1 MIKRVAHC
9 FAVLGLFAGMIACGG
24 GGGGSNQTV
33 SITLNGTTNTVAV
46 GGQLS
51 FTATVTG
58 TSNTAVT
65 WTVNG
70 VTNGNGTVGTIQT
83 SLGDT
88 QVATYTAPATVPAT
102 GAVTLIATSQAD
114 TTKTAGLQITI
125 TGSGTGVTVVVSP
138 SGSTNTPF
146 EVETFATQQITA
158 TVTGASSSAVTWT
171 ISCQVGASACGAI
184 SSTGLYVAPNSVPT
198 FESNQGVTNDLVV
211 VTATSVASPGASGSS
226 SVYVK
231 PLNQN
236 ALNAPVQLGSSGSNV
251 DATCLSGGGGFCFGG
266 TLGSL
271 LTRGGTNYIMS
282 NNHVLGLSDAGV
294 AGQVV
299 TQPGEIETNCSTNG
313 TTSVATLTSFVT
325 LNPPPA
331 VPVDVSIAQVTSGK
345 VDTGGNILELGNVSN
360 GIPQPAQVVA
370 GSGMAATTGEAV
382 AKSGRT
388 TGLTCASVESIAM
401 DNVRVGYEQGCSTTT
416 TFSVTYQN
424 QISVGETGNHNN
436 FIAEGDSGSL
446 MVDEATATPVGL
458 LFAGSSGTAI
468 ANPIGAVLSALTTGS
483 APTFV
488 GTNTPHGIP
497 GCSLPAPSA
506 DGVVAK
512 GANAPAATA
521 SLSASVKQAA
531 LGAQDRN
538 AADLLNLE
546 GVSAVGTGASLDSPG
561 EAAMLVFLPSGAST
575 ASMPQEINGIRTR
588 IVESNSDLRGSLS
601 GAQTAQVMASALQSP
616 VSVGSDAITHAI
628 TVKDAHKQELSSHS
642 SVQGVGVAASLDAPG
657 EAAIMVYVLKG
668 QPHEFVPAS
677 YDGVRTRVK
686 ETTEFKA
693 GVSLPHRAAAC
704 VLAKPATASK
714 SNVAAS
720 STAQPSH

>member
-146 EVETFATQQITA
+146 EVETFATQQFTA

-251 DATCLSGGGGFCFGG
+251 NATCLSGGGGFCFGG

-370 GSGMAATTGEAV
+370 GSGMAATIGEAV

-388 TGLTCASVESIAM
+388 TGLTCASVESIAI

-512 GANAPAATA
+512 GANVPAATA

-531 LGAQDRN
+531 LAAQDRN
-538 AADLLNLE
+538 AADLLNVE

-575 ASMPQEINGIRTR
+575 ASVPLEINGIRTR
-588 IVESNSDLRGSLS
+588 IVESNSNLRGSLN
-601 GAQTAQVMASALQSP
+601 GAQTAQVMAAALQSP

>member
-114 TTKTAGLQITI
+114 TTKTVGLQITI

-146 EVETFATQQITA
+146 EVETFATQQFTA

-184 SSTGLYVAPNSVPT
+184 SSTGLYAAPNSVPT

-251 DATCLSGGGGFCFGG
+251 NATCLSGGGGFCFGG

-271 LTRGGTNYIMS
+271 LTRGGTQYIMS
-282 NNHVLGLSDAGV
+282 NNHVLGLSDGGV

-313 TTSVATLTSFVT
+313 TTSVGTLTSFVT
-325 LNPPPA
+325 LNPAPG
-331 VPVDVSIAQVTSGK
+331 VPVDVAIAQVTSGK
-345 VDTGGNILELGNVSN
+345 VDTGGNILELGAVSN
-360 GIPQPAQVVA
+360 GIPQPGQVVA
-370 GSGMAATTGEAV
+370 GSGMAAAPLETV

-388 TGLTCASVESIAM
+388 TGLTCATVEGIHVDNIPIA
-401 DNVRVGYEQGCSTTT
+401 YEQGCSTTT
-416 TFSVTYQN
+416 SFRVTYNDQVT
-424 QISVGETGNHNN
+424 VGETSNGNN

-446 MVDEATATPVGL
+446 MVDEATSTPVGL
-458 LFAGSSGTAI
+458 LFAGGSGTAI
-468 ANPIGAVLSALTTGS
+468 ANPIGAVLSALNNGS
-483 APTFV
+483 AATFV
-488 GTNTPHGIP
+488 GTNTPHVVA
-497 GCSLPAPSA
+497 GCSLPASSA

-521 SLSASVKQAA
+521 SLSTSVKQAA

-538 AADLLNLE
+538 AADLLNVE

-575 ASMPQEINGIRTR
+575 ASVPVEINGIRTR
-588 IVESNSDLRGSLS
+588 VVESNTDLRGSLS
-601 GAQTAQVMASALQSP
+601 GAQTAQVMAAALQSP
-616 VSVGSDAITHAI
+616 VSVSSDVISHAI
-628 TVKDAHKQELSSHS
+628 TVKDAHKQELSAHS
-642 SVQGVGVAASLDAPG
+642 AVQGVGVAASLDAPG

>member
-9 FAVLGLFAGMIACGG
+9 FAVLGLMVGMVACG

-46 GGQLS
+46 GGQLT
-51 FTATVTG
+51 FTATVSG
-58 TSNTAVT
+58 TSNTAVI

-70 VTNGNGTVGTIQT
+70 VTNGNSTVGTIQT

-88 QVATYTAPATVPAT
+88 DVATYTAPATVPAT

-125 TGSGTGVTVVVSP
+125 TGSGGGVTVQVTP
-138 SGSTNTPF
+138 SGSATTPV
-146 EVETFATQQITA
+146 EVETFATQQFSA
-158 TVTGASSSAVTWT
+158 TVTGATSSAVTWK
-171 ISCQVGASACGAI
+171 ISCQVGSSACGAI

-198 FESNQGVTNDLVV
+198 NESESGVTNDIVV
-211 VTATSVASPGASGSS
+211 VTATSVASPSASGTS

-236 ALNAPVQLGSSGSNV
+236 ALTAPVQLGSSGSNV
-251 DATCLSGGGGFCFGG
+251 NATCLSGGGGFCFGG

-271 LTRGGTNYIMS
+271 LTRGGTDYIMS
-282 NNHVLGLSDAGV
+282 NNHVLGLSDGGV
-294 AGQVV
+294 VGQAV
-299 TQPGEIETNCSTNG
+299 TQPGEIETNCSTTG
-313 TTSVATLTSFVT
+313 TTTVANLSYW
-325 LNPPPA
+325 LQLANPTPA
-331 VPVDVSIAQVTSGK
+331 VPVDVAIAQVVSGK
-345 VDTGGNILELGNVSN
+345 VDTGGNILELGTVSN
-360 GIPQPAQVVA
+360 GIPQPGQVVA
-370 GSGMAATTGEAV
+370 GSGMAATIGEAV

-388 TGLTCASVESIAM
+388 TGLTCASVEAIAV
-401 DNVRVGYEQGCSTTT
+401 DNILVDYEKGCSTTT
-416 TFSVTYQN
+416 SFSVTYNKQVT
-424 QISVGETGNHNN
+424 VGLTSIGND

-512 GANAPAATA
+512 GANVPAATA

-538 AADLLNLE
+538 AADLLNVE

-575 ASMPQEINGIRTR
+575 ASVPPEINGIRTR
-588 IVESNSDLRGSLS
+588 VVESNSNVRGSLS
-601 GAQTAQVMASALQSP
+601 GAQTAQVMAEAVQSSVP
-616 VSVGSDAITHAI
+616 VGSDAISHAM

-642 SVQGVGVAASLDAPG
+642 AVQGVGVAASLDAPG
-657 EAAIMVYVLKG
+657 EAAIIVYVLKG

-686 ETTEFKA
+686 ETTQFKA
-693 GVSLPHRAAAC
+693 GVSLPRKAAAC
-704 VLAKPATASK
+704 VLAKPATKTVASTS
-714 SNVAAS
+714 SNAAP
-720 STAQPSH
+720 TH

>member
-1 MIKRVAHC
+1 MIKRVAHSL
-9 FAVLGLFAGMIACGG
+9 AVLGLFVGMIACGG
-24 GGGGSNQTV
+24 GGGSSQPISVVITGSSTTV
-33 SITLNGTTNTVAV
+33 NTGASLQFNAV
-46 GGQLS
+46 
-51 FTATVTG
+51 VTG

-65 WTVNG
+65 WSVNG
-70 VTNGNGTVGTIQT
+70 VTGGASATGTIN
-83 SLGDT
+83 SAGLF
-88 QVATYTAPATVPAT
+88 TAPATVPSPAT
-102 GAVTLIATSQAD
+102 VTIGATSQAD
-114 TTKTAGLQITI
+114 SSKTATVVVTI
-125 TGSGTGVTVVVSP
+125 QGSGSNVSVVVSP
-138 SGSTNTPF
+138 SGNSVDPF
-146 EVETFATQQITA
+146 SVETFATQQFTA
-158 TVTGASSSAVTWT
+158 TVTGTANTAVTWT
-171 ISCQVGASACGAI
+171 ISCQVGTTACGAI

-211 VTATSVASPGASGSS
+211 VTATSVVSPGASGSS

-251 DATCLSGGGGFCFGG
+251 NATCLSGGGGFCFGG

-271 LTRGGTNYIMS
+271 LTRGGTQYIMS

-313 TTSVATLTSFVT
+313 TTSVGTLTSFVT
-325 LNPPPA
+325 LSPAPA
-331 VPVDVSIAQVTSGK
+331 VPVDVAIAQVTSGK
-345 VDTGGNILELGNVSN
+345 VDTGGNILELGAVSN
-360 GIPQPAQVVA
+360 GIPQPGQVVA
-370 GSGMAATTGEAV
+370 GSGMTATPGEAV

-401 DNVRVGYEQGCSTTT
+401 DNVKVNYEQGCSTTT
-416 TFSVTYQN
+416 SFYVIYQS
-424 QISVGETGNHNN
+424 QISVGETSIGNN

-446 MVDEATATPVGL
+446 MVDEATSTPVGL

-468 ANPIGAVLSALTTGS
+468 ANPIGAVLSALNNGS
-483 APTFV
+483 AATFV
-488 GTNTPHGIP
+488 GTNNPHVVA

-538 AADLLNLE
+538 AADLLNVE

-575 ASMPQEINGIRTR
+575 ASVPVEINGIRTR
-588 IVESNSDLRGSLS
+588 VVESNTDLRGSLS
-601 GAQTAQVMASALQSP
+601 GAQTAQVMAAALQSP
-616 VSVGSDAITHAI
+616 VSVSSDVVARAI
-628 TVKDAHKQELSSHS
+628 TVKDAHKQELSAHS
-642 SVQGVGVAASLDAPG
+642 AVQGVGVAASLDAPG

-668 QPHEFVPAS
+668 QPHDFVPAS

-693 GVSLPHRAAAC
+693 GVSHPRKAAAC
-704 VLAKPATASK
+704 VLAKPQTQNTTPASRTA
-714 SNVAAS
+714 AAK
-720 STAQPSH
+720 